1 MTRVAQLPKRSAA
14 RSRSA
19 SPRRPKSPPLLS
31 GYLAQSQTPLMA
43 LLFVLPIL
51 ILHEIGVREFGTLS
65 GHMLEYRIA
74 AFALMTRFF
83 QACGA
88 SGRYL
93 PALAVVA
100 ILLTWHIARRDAW
113 RFNLHLLPLM
123 ALESLAWA
131 TPLVGVYLLFSPAS
145 THALPAAN
153 GKLAASLYLGAGVYE
168 ELVFRLAA
176 FSVLSLLLTDIA
188 RQSTKWTTPLIVVIS
203 AVAFSCYHM
212 LGSSHIPWQSF
223 VFTALRGIYYGIIF
237 IERGFGLSVGTHTAY
252 DLLYLLLTQYS
263 GH

>member
-1 MTRVAQLPKRSAA
+1 
-14 RSRSA
+14 
-19 SPRRPKSPPLLS
+19 
-31 GYLAQSQTPLMA
+31 MA

-51 ILHEIGVREFGTLS
+51 ILHEIGVREFGTVS
-65 GHMLEYRIA
+65 GRLLEYRIA

-93 PALAVVA
+93 PALTVVA
-100 ILLTWHIARRDAW
+100 ILLTWHIARRDGW
-113 RFNLHLLPLM
+113 QFNFYFLPLM
-123 ALESLAWA
+123 AIESLGWA
-131 TPLVGVYLLFSPAS
+131 VPLIGVYLLFSPAS
-145 THALPAAN
+145 THALSAGN
-153 GKLAASLYLGAGVYE
+153 WKLTASLYLGAGVYE

-176 FSVLSLLLTDIA
+176 FSVLSILLTDLA
-188 RQSTKWTTPLIVVIS
+188 RLSTKWTTPLIVVIS
-203 AVAFSCYHM
+203 AAAFSGYHM
-212 LGSSHIPWQSF
+212 LGFSHIPWQAS
-223 VFTALRGIYYGIIF
+223 VFTALRGVYYGIIF